1 MLLYQKENL
10 IIWLQIGPLKDG
22 YKVEVPQS
30 NSDVVPRLP
39 MRTVALGPSSSGKSN
54 LLVTLLTDDRCYK
67 NKFEKIYWISPTA
80 RVDPS

>member
-30 NSDVVPRLP
+30 KSENVTRLTT
-39 MRTVALGPSSSGKSN
+39 RIVALGQSSSVKSN
-54 LLVTLLTDDRCYK
+54 LLVTLLTDCHVYTPYADTR
-67 NKFEKIYWISPTA
+67 
-80 RVDPS
+80 